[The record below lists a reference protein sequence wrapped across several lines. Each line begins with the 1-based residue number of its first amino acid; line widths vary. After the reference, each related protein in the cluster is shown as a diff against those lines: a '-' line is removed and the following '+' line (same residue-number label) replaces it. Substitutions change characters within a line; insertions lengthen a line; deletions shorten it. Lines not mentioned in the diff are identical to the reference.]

1 MSMIDNDIIRA
12 ALVAPLSGAERL
24 NFPSSPVGF
33 LLHDVARLMRR
44 RFEQRAAALGFTRAQ
59 WQVLLHLSRNE
70 GIHQAGLA
78 EILEVEPISL
88 VRILDKLQ
96 ARGLVERR
104 QDAADRRCWRLYLT
118 PDAHPSLALLQ
129 DIGEQ
134 NRAEALAGIGP
145 AELDALISTLTIL
158 KTNLVDALTRQADDD
173 EAQHG

>member
-1 MSMIDNDIIRA
+1 M
-12 ALVAPLSGAERL
+12 

-44 RFEQRAAALGFTRAQ
+44 RFEQRASALGFTRAQ

-78 EILEVEPISL
+78 DILEVEPISL

-104 QDAADRRCWRLYLT
+104 QDAGDRRCWRLYLT
-118 PDAHPSLALLQ
+118 PEAHPSLALLQ

-134 NRAEALAGIGP
+134 TRAEGLAGIDQP
-145 AELDALISTLTIL
+145 DRDALVRALTIL
-158 KTNLVDALTRQADDD
+158 KTNLVDACSKQASDV

>member
-1 MSMIDNDIIRA
+1 MT
-12 ALVAPLSGAERL
+12 
-24 NFPSSPVGF
+24 FPSSPVGF

-70 GIHQAGLA
+70 GINQAGLA
-78 EILEVEPISL
+78 DILEVEPISL

-104 QDAADRRCWRLYLT
+104 QKDGDRRCWQLFLT
-118 PDAHPSLALLQ
+118 PEAHPSLALLQ
-129 DIGEQ
+129 EIGEGT
-134 NRAEALAGIGP
+134 RAEALAGIE
-145 AELDALISTLTIL
+145 ALERDALIRTLSLL
-158 KTNLVDALTRQADDD
+158 KTNLVDACAKPAVDD

>member
-1 MSMIDNDIIRA
+1 MIDMGTRGADRRPRTRERN
-12 ALVAPLSGAERL
+12 ALI
-24 NFPSSPVGF
+24 FPSSPVGF

-44 RFEQRAAALGFTRAQ
+44 RFEQRASALGFTRAQ

-104 QDAADRRCWRLYLT
+104 QDAGDRRCWRLHLT
-118 PDAHPSLALLQ
+118 ADAHPSLALLQ
-129 DIGEQ
+129 DIGEET
-134 NRAEALAGIGP
+134 RAEALSGVSD
-145 AELDALISTLTIL
+145 AERDALVAALSRL
-158 KTNLVDALTRQADDD
+158 KINLVDACAKPVADD
-173 EAQHG
+173 EVRHG

>member
-1 MSMIDNDIIRA
+1 MT
-12 ALVAPLSGAERL
+12 
-24 NFPSSPVGF
+24 FPSSPVGF

-78 EILEVEPISL
+78 DIIEVEPISL

-104 QDAADRRCWRLYLT
+104 QDAGDRRCWRLHLT
-118 PDAHPSLALLQ
+118 ADAHPSLALLQ
-129 DIGEQ
+129 SIGEDT
-134 NRAEALAGIGP
+134 RAEALAGFSD
-145 AELDALISTLTIL
+145 AERDALEGALSRL
-158 KTNLVDALTRQADDD
+158 KTNLADSCSRPAAHH
-173 EAQHG
+173 EAHHG

>member
-1 MSMIDNDIIRA
+1 MT
-12 ALVAPLSGAERL
+12 
-24 NFPSSPVGF
+24 FPSSPVGF
-33 LLHDVARLMRR
+33 LLHDAARLMRR

-78 EILEVEPISL
+78 DILEVEPISL

-104 QDAADRRCWRLYLT
+104 QDAGDRRCWRLHLT
-118 PDAHPSLALLQ
+118 ADAHPSLALLQ
-129 DIGEQ
+129 DIGEDT
-134 NRAEALAGIGP
+134 RAEALSGFSD
-145 AELDALISTLTIL
+145 AERDTLVGTLSRL
-158 KTNLVDALTRQADDD
+158 KSNLVDACTKPAIDD